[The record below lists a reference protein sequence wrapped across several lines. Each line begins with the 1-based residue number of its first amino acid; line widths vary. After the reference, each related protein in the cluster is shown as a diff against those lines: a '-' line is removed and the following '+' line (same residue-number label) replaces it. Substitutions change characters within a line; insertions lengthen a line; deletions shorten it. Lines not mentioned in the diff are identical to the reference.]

1 MAIFNRGGRHART
14 EDTPA
19 PASTGAV
26 QGGTTGPYDV
36 ADAPDGV
43 QRLDLGSMRIPAV
56 PGVEV
61 RVQAGPEGVVQQVV
75 LGEGPS
81 TLQLIAVAAPRSEGI
96 WDEVRE
102 EVGGSLAAQG
112 GQLQETEGT
121 YVVELLARVHAQN
134 GPVDLRIAG
143 VDGPRWMV
151 QAVFQGPVATA
162 PASAP
167 LLGECLRGLVVDRGN
182 EAKPVKEP
190 LPLRLPK
197 EVAAQ
202 SPDGAPQAPGG
213 APQEQ
218 PEPPSEEPRRRPSPR
233 PRG

>member
-1 MAIFNRGGRHART
+1 MAIFSRGGRHARA
-14 EDTPA
+14 EETPI
-19 PASTGAV
+19 PTAV
-26 QGGTTGPYDV
+26 ESAATSGPYDV
-36 ADAPDGV
+36 SDAPDGV
-43 QRLDLGSMRIPAV
+43 QRLDLGSMQIPAV

-61 RVQAGPEGVVQQVV
+61 RVQAGNEGVVQQVV

-81 TLQLIAVAAPRSEGI
+81 TLQLIVVAAPRSEGI

-102 EVGGSLAAQG
+102 EVGASLTSQG
-112 GQLQETEGT
+112 GQLQETEGP
-121 YVVELLARVHAQN
+121 YGVELLARVPTPN

-143 VDGPRWMV
+143 IDGPRWMV
-151 QAVFQGPVATA
+151 QAVFQGPVAIT
-162 PASAP
+162 PSSAP

-202 SPDGAPQAPGG
+202 GTVAQGTAAAGPA
-213 APQEQ
+213 
-218 PEPPSEEPRRRPSPR
+218 EPPTEEPRRRPSPR
-233 PRG
+233 PRS

>member
-1 MAIFNRGGRHART
+1 MAIFSRGGRHARAEETPIPTAT
-14 EDTPA
+14 ESA
-19 PASTGAV
+19 
-26 QGGTTGPYDV
+26 GTTGPYDV
-36 ADAPDGV
+36 SVAPEGV
-43 QRLDLGSMRIPAV
+43 QRLDLGSMQIPAV

-102 EVGGSLAAQG
+102 EVGASLTAQG
-112 GQLQETEGT
+112 GQLQEAEGP
-121 YVVELLARVHAQN
+121 YGVELLARVPTPN

-151 QAVFQGPVATA
+151 QAVFQGPVATT

-167 LLGECLRGLVVDRGN
+167 LLGECLRGLVVDRGS
-182 EAKPVKEP
+182 EARPVKEP

-202 SPDGAPQAPGG
+202 APADGADGPA
-213 APQEQ
+213 
-218 PEPPSEEPRRRPSPR
+218 EEPRRRPSPR
-233 PRG
+233 PRS

>member
-1 MAIFNRGGRHART
+1 MAIFNRGGRHARS
-14 EDTPA
+14 EDTPIPTETA
-19 PASTGAV
+19 PGA
-26 QGGTTGPYDV
+26 TTGPYDV
-36 ADAPDGV
+36 SDAPDGV

-81 TLQLIAVAAPRSEGI
+81 TLQLIVVAAPRSEGI

-102 EVGGSLAAQG
+102 EVGASLRGQG
-112 GQLQETEGT
+112 AQLQEGEGP
-121 YVVELLARVHAQN
+121 YGVELLARVPTPN

-151 QAVFQGPVATA
+151 QAVFQGPVATT

-202 SPDGAPQAPGG
+202 GPDGAAAAPSST
-213 APQEQ
+213 
-218 PEPPSEEPRRRPSPR
+218 PEPPADEPRRRPSPR
-233 PRG
+233 PRS

>member
-1 MAIFNRGGRHART
+1 MAIFNRGGRHARA
-14 EDTPA
+14 EDTPI
-19 PASTGAV
+19 PTGSESGA
-26 QGGTTGPYDV
+26 TTGPYDA
-36 ADAPDGV
+36 ADAPDDV
-43 QRLDLGSMRIPAV
+43 QRLDLGSMKIPAV

-112 GQLQETEGT
+112 GQLQEAEGP
-121 YVVELLARVHAQN
+121 YGVELLARVPTPN

-143 VDGPRWMV
+143 IDGPRWMV
-151 QAVFQGPVATA
+151 QAVFQGPVATT

-167 LLGECLRGLVVDRGN
+167 LLGECLRGLVVDRGQ

-202 SPDGAPQAPGG
+202 GPDGAATPPAPP
-213 APQEQ
+213 AP
-218 PEPPSEEPRRRPSPR
+218 PADEPRRRPSPR
-233 PRG
+233 PRS

>member
-1 MAIFNRGGRHART
+1 MSIFSRGGRHARA
-14 EDTPA
+14 EETPI
-19 PASTGAV
+19 PTAV
-26 QGGTTGPYDV
+26 ESAATSGPYDV
-36 ADAPDGV
+36 GDAPEGV
-43 QRLDLGSMRIPAV
+43 QRLDLGSMQIPAV

-61 RVQAGPEGVVQQVV
+61 RVQAGNEGVVQQVV

-81 TLQLIAVAAPRSEGI
+81 TLQLIVVAAPRSEGI

-102 EVGGSLAAQG
+102 EVGASLTSQG
-112 GQLQETEGT
+112 GQLQETEGP
-121 YVVELLARVHAQN
+121 YGVELLARVPTPN

-151 QAVFQGPVATA
+151 QAVFQGPVAIT
-162 PASAP
+162 PSSAP

-197 EVAAQ
+197 EVAAA
-202 SPDGAPQAPGG
+202 GAQGTA
-213 APQEQ
+213 AQEAA
-218 PEPPSEEPRRRPSPR
+218 PEPPAEEPRRRPSPR
-233 PRG
+233 PRP